1 MVSMRYT
8 QPIFLEAVGY
18 ELPPVVVTSAA
29 LEDQLAAVYQALRL
43 PMGQLE
49 GLAGI
54 RERRWWEKGFALSEG
69 ALRAARKALQGSGI
83 PPQALGALVY
93 GGVCREQF
101 EPATACKIA
110 AGIGLSDE
118 AMVYDISNAC
128 LGVHNGLLDIAN
140 RIALGQI
147 RCGMVVSCESA
158 REINEQTI
166 AELRQQ
172 PNNRERWMQSI
183 ATLTGGSGA
192 IALILSDGSFHHYAR
207 PRLHSATCLSAPHLH
222 DLCRWGVESDGT
234 PFGLHQYARTDAVGV
249 LKNGVALGMRTWERF
264 LAEAQWR
271 PESIDRVICHQV
283 GGAHQREILRALQI
297 DPSRDFVSYPYLG
310 NTGSV
315 ALPITAAIAWEQGFL
330 QAGHRVGF
338 LGIGSGLNCM
348 MQAWEWA

>member
-1 MVSMRYT
+1 MSFRLRGRH
-8 QPIFLEAVGY
+8 FGCVGRSGTRRCIRRCGFRWGSWRDRQGS
-18 ELPPVVVTSAA
+18 VN
-29 LEDQLAAVYQALRL
+29 
-43 PMGQLE
+43 G
-49 GLAGI
+49 AGGK
-54 RERRWWEKGFALSEG
+54 RAFALSEG

-128 LGVHNGLLDIAN
+128 LGVLNGLLDIAN

-172 PNNRERWMQSI
+172 PNDRERWMQSI

-283 GGAHQREILRALQI
+283 GERISARSYALCRSILRGTL
-297 DPSRDFVSYPYLG
+297 
-310 NTGSV
+310 
-315 ALPITAAIAWEQGFL
+315 
-330 QAGHRVGF
+330 
-338 LGIGSGLNCM
+338 
-348 MQAWEWA
+348 